1 MSDTLIV
8 IPCRMD
14 STRLP
19 GKPLLKFN
27 GIPMVIR
34 IAKIAISSGL
44 GDVVI
49 ACCDSEVYDVAKKYK
64 INAIMTSKIH
74 KSGSDRVF
82 EALEM
87 VDSKKNISNVINL
100 QGDMPTVS
108 KNMLKKLLY
117 YKINSDCE
125 IATLAA
131 KIIEKEEESDSN
143 VVKVVFS
150 NYSDKKGGK
159 ALYFS
164 RSSIPFGSGSLFHH
178 VGLYCYSRE
187 SLEIFVNLKQ
197 SKLELLESLEQ
208 LRALEAGMNIFVGK
222 INEVPIGV
230 DNFSDYE
237 KAVAYVHR
245 HG

>member
-1 MSDTLIV
+1 MSNTLIA

-27 GIPMVIR
+27 GMPMVIR

-49 ACCDSEVYDVAKKYK
+49 ACCDSEVYDIAKKYK
-64 INAIMTSKIH
+64 IDVIMTSKKH
-74 KSGSDRVF
+74 KSGSDRIF
-82 EALEM
+82 EALEK
-87 VDSKKNISNVINL
+87 VDPKKNISNIINL

-108 KNMLKKLLY
+108 KSMLKKLLY
-117 YKINSDCE
+117 FKTNLDCE

-131 KIIEKEEESDSN
+131 KIIDKEEEIDTN

-164 RSSIPFGSGSLFHH
+164 RSRIPFGSGPLFHH
-178 VGLYCYSRE
+178 VGLYCYKRE
-187 SLEIFVNLKQ
+187 TLKTFVNLKQ

-222 INEVPIGV
+222 IDEVPIGV
-230 DNFSDYE
+230 DNFLDYQKASDYIN
-237 KAVAYVHR
+237 K

>member
-1 MSDTLIV
+1 MSNTLIV
-8 IPCRMD
+8 IPCRMN
-14 STRLP
+14 SSRLP

-34 IAKIAISSGL
+34 VAKIAISSGL

-49 ACCDSEVYDVAKKYK
+49 ACCDSEIYDVAKKYK
-64 INAIMTSKIH
+64 VDAIMTSKNH

-82 EALEM
+82 EALEK
-87 VDSKKNISNVINL
+87 VDHQKNISNIINL
-100 QGDMPTVS
+100 QGDMPTIS
-108 KNMLKKLLY
+108 KSMLENLLY
-117 YKINSDCE
+117 YKTNSKCD

-131 KIIEKEEESDSN
+131 KIIDKEEEVDSN

-164 RSSIPFGSGSLFHH
+164 RSRIPFGSGPLFHH
-178 VGLYCYSRE
+178 VGLYCFSRE
-187 SLEIFVNLKQ
+187 SLETFVNLKQ

-222 INEVPIGV
+222 IDEVPIGV
-230 DNFSDYE
+230 DTFSDYD
-237 KAVAYVHR
+237 KATAYVDKY
-245 HG
+245 G